1 MVNDRGHLNPDINR
15 SARSPWGSFVG
26 TWQMERAPI
35 QLKTRTKLTA
45 HLYGSS
51 GQAGSKLS
59 SRAGSAKLPVAV
71 KETEAPT
78 AQSTQ
83 QQALYSPK
91 DGSRPNTADS
101 SSSWVVIENPPSHA
115 SEHDVQAV
123 ESRPPSQSKSNS
135 RGSVPPSPPAEGSQA
150 QSAVLASR
158 SPTPAGVRQSPSVYS
173 PSVMSAGDDVT
184 LPPTRSHTAVS
195 PQQTNSRPHSRMGGS
210 SQAQGQSPMAGIGS
224 RSVSTA
230 SQNNLQT
237 FEDVAAS
244 PHLIEQ

>member
-51 GQAGSKLS
+51 GQGGSKLS
-59 SRAGSAKLPVAV
+59 SRAGSAKLPVTV
-71 KETEAPT
+71 KESEAPT
-78 AQSTQ
+78 AQSPQ
-83 QQALYSPK
+83 PRALYSPK
-91 DGSRPNTADS
+91 DGSRPNTADINS
-101 SSSWVVIENPPSHA
+101 CWVIIENPPSHA
-115 SEHDVQAV
+115 SAV
-123 ESRPPSQSKSNS
+123 ESRPSSQAKSNS
-135 RGSVPPSPPAEGSQA
+135 RGSMPPSPPAEGSRA
-150 QSAVLASR
+150 QSAVLAPR
-158 SPTPAGVRQSPSVYS
+158 SPTPAGVRQSPSVRS
-173 PSVMSAGDDVT
+173 PSVISAGDDVS
-184 LPPTRSHTAVS
+184 LPPTRSNTAVS

-210 SQAQGQSPMAGIGS
+210 SHAQGQSPMAGIGS

-237 FEDVAAS
+237 IEDVTAS